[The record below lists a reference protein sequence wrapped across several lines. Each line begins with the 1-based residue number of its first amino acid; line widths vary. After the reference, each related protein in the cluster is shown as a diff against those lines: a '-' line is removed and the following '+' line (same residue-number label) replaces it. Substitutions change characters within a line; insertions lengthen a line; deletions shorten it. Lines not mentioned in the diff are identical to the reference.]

1 MDGASA
7 WRRFVSIT
15 LPLVKPFLLVAVLFR
30 MLDTLRMFDLPYV
43 LIGPRKESVET
54 LAMLVQDQASNV
66 RYGAAAAYA
75 VILFLYV
82 FAVAFVFVGLLG
94 ANVVDDDV
102 MPAPPGR
109 PSWKRLRRNPTRRGQ
124 ACSHERRRSGTRP
137 LLAGP
142 DEHRRRR
149 KKGTSGERLPA
160 ARHGRR
166 GVTGFDGD
174 VLLRV
179 ASRSS

>member
-1 MDGASA
+1 
-7 WRRFVSIT
+7 
-15 LPLVKPFLLVAVLFR
+15 VAVLFR

-94 ANVVDDDV
+94 ANVVDDDAT
-102 MPAPPGR
+102 PR
-109 PSWKRLRRNPTRRGQ
+109 PTLMERLRRPDPSR
-124 ACSHERRRSGTRP
+124 
-137 LLAGP
+137 AGAQP
-142 DEHRRRR
+142 
-149 KKGTSGERLPA
+149 
-160 ARHGRR
+160 
-166 GVTGFDGD
+166 
-174 VLLRV
+174 
-179 ASRSS
+179 